1 MVNIVWFQFDL
12 RINDHLPLFDA
23 SSTGSIIPLFIYDK
37 KIWEENERS
46 NRHRKFLFESL
57 VDLDNDLKKY
67 QISLYVKIGEPLNI
81 FHDLLSKYGNF
92 SVFFHHETLSLIHI

>member
-23 SSTGSIIPLFIYDK
+23 SSAGSIIPLFIYDE
-37 KIWEENERS
+37 KIWEGNDRS

-57 VDLDNDLKKY
+57 VDLDNELKNRP
-67 QISLYVKIGEPLNI
+67 VFGFN
-81 FHDLLSKYGNF
+81 SKLKSFTPNAMRRF
-92 SVFFHHETLSLIHI
+92 SNN